1 MAKQSFKDM
10 IFKLLKKDENLG
22 AYGGVKQNKPKS
34 FKVKFAMKDRPNNIA
49 VMSYQF
55 EKDAEKFKKDILA
68 KGGKAILT
76 KEDFSVNEK
85 WPPDELEGP
94 SDRRSIGKRGKMMK
108 KISTH
113 LYDLRS
119 KGKLSNPHPLKL
131 NDLATTGDIMGF
143 YKYTQNLDSGTK
155 DEVIG
160 AFGKAAKEY
169 FGNKG
174 VEYTKK
180 LFKVARL
187 NMGEDAPANATGTAV
202 VGTGD
207 DSSTVVVKKKK
218 RLQDKLMRRM
228 GIQETI
234 DRVIPDLE
242 YPKDEIR
249 ERVNQLKAAAL
260 GEATPDPITY
270 GPDKVAKA
278 MAIAVKSDGQ
288 FSKAVRE
295 IEKIGKDLSKVS
307 TIARALKTA
316 NEELS
321 EAFTFK
327 NSQKDIEKV
336 FYKGKEIG
344 NVMHVNLGGKMF
356 WSADILGKAKKMGHV
371 SKTDAAKELLKS
383 KNESVS
389 EGAAVPKDKDTDQP
403 KKYVSGLS
411 DKDKK
416 AHDKHLEKGSK
427 KSDSDKSAY
436 KQSPADKKA
445 KTKPSVHTK
454 KFKQMYGEDY
464 LNEKI
469 KGLENKAEKS
479 GMPYS
484 ILKKVYDRGM
494 AAWKGGH
501 RPGTT
506 PQQWAFARVNSFTT
520 KSSGTWGKADSD
532 LAKQVRGS

>member
-1 MAKQSFKDM
+1 MAKVSFKDM

-34 FKVKFAMKDRPNNIA
+34 FKVKFAMPNNPNNIA
-49 VMSYQF
+49 VSAYQS
-55 EKDAEKFKKDILA
+55 EKDAEKFKKSILA

-76 KEDFSVNEK
+76 K
-85 WPPDELEGP
+85 
-94 SDRRSIGKRGKMMK
+94 
-108 KISTH
+108 
-113 LYDLRS
+113 
-119 KGKLSNPHPLKL
+119 
-131 NDLATTGDIMGF
+131 
-143 YKYTQNLDSGTK
+143 
-155 DEVIG
+155 
-160 AFGKAAKEY
+160 
-169 FGNKG
+169 
-174 VEYTKK
+174 
-180 LFKVARL
+180 
-187 NMGEDAPANATGTAV
+187 EDAPANATGTAV

-228 GIQETI
+228 GIKETI

-249 ERVNQLKAAAL
+249 ERANELKKLASKSKDTRAPIYKQQAKNIAKAAKIKPFKKEDTVSETPQGYAL
-260 GEATPDPITY
+260 VQ
-270 GPDKVAKA
+270 KAKDIA
-278 MAIAVKSDGQ
+278 KKMSGNMNDAVK
-288 FSKAVRE
+288 E
-295 IEKIGKDLSKVS
+295 IEKLEKGLSNNSSVKD
-307 TIARALKTA
+307 AL
-316 NEELS
+316 
-321 EAFTFK
+321 
-327 NSQKDIEKV
+327 QK
-336 FYKGKEIG
+336 
-344 NVMHVNLGGKMF
+344 
-356 WSADILGKAKKMGHV
+356 A
-371 SKTDAAKELLKS
+371 
-383 KNESVS
+383 NESVS

-445 KTKPSVHTK
+445 KTKPSVHTS

-469 KGLENKAEKS
+469 KGLENKAKKS
-479 GMPYS
+479 GMPYG

>member
-10 IFKLLKKDENLG
+10 IFKLLRKDENLG

-76 KEDFSVNEK
+76 KEDAPVNEILNPK
-85 WPPDELEGP
+85 LGDKVKHKFKDVMYDAEISGIMSKSSNIQLRLTSNGP
-94 SDRRSIGKRGKMMK
+94 N
-108 KISTH
+108 
-113 LYDLRS
+113 
-119 KGKLSNPHPLKL
+119 KGK
-131 NDLATTGDIMGF
+131 
-143 YKYTQNLDSGTK
+143 
-155 DEVIG
+155 VITVQRD
-160 AFGKAAKEY
+160 KIK
-169 FGNKG
+169 
-174 VEYTKK
+174 
-180 LFKVARL
+180 
-187 NMGEDAPANATGTAV
+187 EDAPANATGTAV

-249 ERVNQLKAAAL
+249 ERTNQLKDLASKSKDKRA
-260 GEATPDPITY
+260 PIY
-270 GPDKVAKA
+270 KQQAKNIAKA
-278 MAIAVKSDGQ
+278 AKIPHNFNKKEDTIDETPQGYALVQKAKDIAKKMSGNMNAAVK
-288 FSKAVRE
+288 E
-295 IEKIGKDLSKVS
+295 IEKLEKGLSNNSSVKD
-307 TIARALKTA
+307 ALQKA

-321 EAFTFK
+321 EGERALAR
-327 NSQKDIEKV
+327 D
-336 FYKGKEIG
+336 
-344 NVMHVNLGGKMF
+344 
-356 WSADILGKAKKMGHV
+356 KK
-371 SKTDAAKELLKS
+371 
-383 KNESVS
+383 
-389 EGAAVPKDKDTDQP
+389 TDQP

-411 DKDKK
+411 GKDKE
-416 AHDKHLEKGSK
+416 AHDRHLKKQNK
-427 KSDSDKSAY
+427 KSDDDKSAY

-445 KTKPSVHTK
+445 KTRPSKHTN

-469 KGLENKAEKS
+469 KGIENKAKKS

>member
-1 MAKQSFKDM
+1 M
-10 IFKLLKKDENLG
+10 IFKLLRKD
-22 AYGGVKQNKPKS
+22 
-34 FKVKFAMKDRPNNIA
+34 
-49 VMSYQF
+49 
-55 EKDAEKFKKDILA
+55 
-68 KGGKAILT
+68 
-76 KEDFSVNEK
+76 
-85 WPPDELEGP
+85 
-94 SDRRSIGKRGKMMK
+94 
-108 KISTH
+108 
-113 LYDLRS
+113 
-119 KGKLSNPHPLKL
+119 
-131 NDLATTGDIMGF
+131 
-143 YKYTQNLDSGTK
+143 
-155 DEVIG
+155 
-160 AFGKAAKEY
+160 
-169 FGNKG
+169 
-174 VEYTKK
+174 
-180 LFKVARL
+180 
-187 NMGEDAPANATGTAV
+187 EDAPANATGTAV
-202 VGTGD
+202 AGTGD
-207 DSSTVVVKKKK
+207 DSSTVVVRKKK

-249 ERVNQLKAAAL
+249 ERTNQLKDLASKSKDKRA
-260 GEATPDPITY
+260 PIY
-270 GPDKVAKA
+270 KQQAKNIAKA
-278 MAIAVKSDGQ
+278 AKIPHNFNKKEDTIDETPQGYALVQKAKDIAKKMSGNMNGAVK
-288 FSKAVRE
+288 E
-295 IEKIGKDLSKVS
+295 IEKLEKGLSNNSSVKD
-307 TIARALKTA
+307 ALRKA

-383 KNESVS
+383 KNEELS
-389 EGAAVPKDKDTDQP
+389 EGERALARDKKTDQP

-411 DKDKK
+411 GKDKE
-416 AHDKHLEKGSK
+416 AHDRHLKKQNK
-427 KSDSDKSAY
+427 KSDDDKSAY

-445 KTKPSVHTK
+445 KTRPSKHTN
-454 KFKQMYGEDY
+454 KFKQMYGEAY

-469 KGLENKAEKS
+469 KGLENKAKKS

>member
-10 IFKLLKKDENLG
+10 IFKLLRKDENLG

-76 KEDFSVNEK
+76 KED
-85 WPPDELEGP
+85 
-94 SDRRSIGKRGKMMK
+94 
-108 KISTH
+108 
-113 LYDLRS
+113 
-119 KGKLSNPHPLKL
+119 
-131 NDLATTGDIMGF
+131 
-143 YKYTQNLDSGTK
+143 
-155 DEVIG
+155 
-160 AFGKAAKEY
+160 
-169 FGNKG
+169 
-174 VEYTKK
+174 
-180 LFKVARL
+180 
-187 NMGEDAPANATGTAV
+187 APANATGTAV

-228 GIQETI
+228 GIKETI

-316 NEELS
+316 NE
-321 EAFTFK
+321 
-327 NSQKDIEKV
+327 
-336 FYKGKEIG
+336 
-344 NVMHVNLGGKMF
+344 
-356 WSADILGKAKKMGHV
+356 
-371 SKTDAAKELLKS
+371 
-383 KNESVS
+383 
-389 EGAAVPKDKDTDQP
+389 GAAVPKDKDTKQP

-427 KSDSDKSAY
+427 KADDDKSAY

-445 KTKPSVHTK
+445 KTIPSKHTN

-469 KGLENKAEKS
+469 KGLENKAKKS

>member
-10 IFKLLKKDENLG
+10 IFKLLRKDEDNQMG
-22 AYGGVKQNKPKS
+22 FVVRFAKTKGGKISTAFYKS
-34 FKVKFAMKDRPNNIA
+34 R
-49 VMSYQF
+49 S
-55 EKDAEKFKKDILA
+55 DAEKALASLKKDGLNGIIMRSSSNTPLA
-68 KGGKAILT
+68 KGLMD
-76 KEDFSVNEK
+76 ED
-85 WPPDELEGP
+85 
-94 SDRRSIGKRGKMMK
+94 
-108 KISTH
+108 T
-113 LYDLRS
+113 
-119 KGKLSNPHPLKL
+119 
-131 NDLATTGDIMGF
+131 
-143 YKYTQNLDSGTK
+143 
-155 DEVIG
+155 
-160 AFGKAAKEY
+160 
-169 FGNKG
+169 
-174 VEYTKK
+174 
-180 LFKVARL
+180 
-187 NMGEDAPANATGTAV
+187 PANATGTAV

-249 ERVNQLKAAAL
+249 ERVNQLKAYAL
-260 GEATPDPITY
+260 GEAFTSQQIKQAYGIANDPRY
-270 GPDKVAKA
+270 KGGNY
-278 MAIAVKSDGQ
+278 SG
-288 FSKAVRE
+288 AVRA
-295 IEKIGKDLSKVS
+295 IEKLAKGLSQHPDVQKV
-307 TIARALKTA
+307 LKRT
-316 NEELS
+316 N
-321 EAFTFK
+321 
-327 NSQKDIEKV
+327 
-336 FYKGKEIG
+336 
-344 NVMHVNLGGKMF
+344 
-356 WSADILGKAKKMGHV
+356 
-371 SKTDAAKELLKS
+371 
-383 KNESVS
+383 
-389 EGAAVPKDKDTDQP
+389 EGAAVPKDKDTKQP

-445 KTKPSVHTK
+445 KTIPSKHTN
-454 KFKQMYGEDY
+454 KFKQMYGEAY

-469 KGLENKAEKS
+469 KGLENKAKKS

-520 KSSGTWGKADSD
+520 KSSGTWGKADKD
-532 LAKQVRGS
+532 LAKQVKGS

>member
-1 MAKQSFKDM
+1 MAKVSFKDM

-34 FKVKFAMKDRPNNIA
+34 FKVKFAMPNNPNNIA
-49 VMSYQF
+49 VSAYQS
-55 EKDAEKFKKDILA
+55 EKDAEKFKKSILA
-68 KGGKAILT
+68 KGGKAI
-76 KEDFSVNEK
+76 V
-85 WPPDELEGP
+85 
-94 SDRRSIGKRGKMMK
+94 
-108 KISTH
+108 
-113 LYDLRS
+113 
-119 KGKLSNPHPLKL
+119 
-131 NDLATTGDIMGF
+131 
-143 YKYTQNLDSGTK
+143 TQ
-155 DEVIG
+155 
-160 AFGKAAKEY
+160 
-169 FGNKG
+169 
-174 VEYTKK
+174 
-180 LFKVARL
+180 
-187 NMGEDAPANATGTAV
+187 EDAPANATGTAV

-228 GIQETI
+228 GIKETI

-249 ERVNQLKAAAL
+249 ERANQLKDLASKSKDTRAPIYKQQAKNIAKAAKIKPFKKEDMI
-260 GEATPDPITY
+260 GERMPDPIDY

-288 FSKAVRE
+288 FSKAVKE

-316 NEELS
+316 NE
-321 EAFTFK
+321 
-327 NSQKDIEKV
+327 
-336 FYKGKEIG
+336 
-344 NVMHVNLGGKMF
+344 
-356 WSADILGKAKKMGHV
+356 
-371 SKTDAAKELLKS
+371 
-383 KNESVS
+383 SVS
-389 EGAAVPKDKDTDQP
+389 EGAAVPKDKDTKQP

-445 KTKPSVHTK
+445 KTIPSKHTN

-469 KGLENKAEKS
+469 KGLENKAKKS
-479 GMPYS
+479 GMPYG

>member
-1 MAKQSFKDM
+1 MAKVSFKDM

-34 FKVKFAMKDRPNNIA
+34 FKVKFAMPNNPNNIA
-49 VMSYQF
+49 VSAYQF
-55 EKDAEKFKKDILA
+55 EKDAEKFKKSILA
-68 KGGKAILT
+68 KGGKAI
-76 KEDFSVNEK
+76 V
-85 WPPDELEGP
+85 
-94 SDRRSIGKRGKMMK
+94 
-108 KISTH
+108 
-113 LYDLRS
+113 
-119 KGKLSNPHPLKL
+119 
-131 NDLATTGDIMGF
+131 
-143 YKYTQNLDSGTK
+143 TQ
-155 DEVIG
+155 
-160 AFGKAAKEY
+160 
-169 FGNKG
+169 
-174 VEYTKK
+174 
-180 LFKVARL
+180 
-187 NMGEDAPANATGTAV
+187 EDAPANATGTAV

-228 GIQETI
+228 GIKETI

-249 ERVNQLKAAAL
+249 ERVNQLKASAL
-260 GEATPDPITY
+260 GETPQGY
-270 GPDKVAKA
+270 ALVQKAKDIA
-278 MAIAVKSDGQ
+278 KKMSGNMNGAVK
-288 FSKAVRE
+288 E
-295 IEKIGKDLSKVS
+295 IEKLEKGLSNNSSVKD
-307 TIARALKTA
+307 AL
-316 NEELS
+316 
-321 EAFTFK
+321 
-327 NSQKDIEKV
+327 QK
-336 FYKGKEIG
+336 
-344 NVMHVNLGGKMF
+344 
-356 WSADILGKAKKMGHV
+356 A
-371 SKTDAAKELLKS
+371 
-383 KNESVS
+383 NESVS
-389 EGAAVPKDKDTDQP
+389 EGAAVPKDKETKQP

-411 DKDKK
+411 GKDKE
-416 AHDKHLEKGSK
+416 AHDKHLKKQNK

-445 KTKPSVHTK
+445 KTIPSKHTN

-469 KGLENKAEKS
+469 KGLETKAKKS
-479 GMPYS
+479 GMPYG